1 MLKFLHIENIAV
13 IKRLDL
19 SLGNGFNVFTGQ
31 TGAGK
36 SIILDSLLL
45 LCGARSDRDLIRTG
59 EQRALVEGVF
69 DVGEAAFPALAEYG
83 VEPEDGE
90 LFLTRTLTAD
100 GRSGARINARAV
112 PLSVLRAVAAG
123 LVTVHGQQDT
133 QSIRSEAEQLAM
145 LDGYAANA
153 AVRAAY
159 DGARRDYIEKKQR
172 LDTLRA
178 GERDSAARA
187 EILAFQSAEL
197 TAAGVKKGEEDALLE
212 ERSRLVNAEKIALL
226 ANTAYDALTGS
237 AAASE
242 LSASAADALEKLA
255 AYLPAVQPL
264 AERVKSAMYELED
277 VAESLRDYRE
287 AEEPGARLDRL
298 EQRLSDIQGLR
309 KKYRTDADG
318 LPALL
323 EEINGALAQIEHFD
337 EHLAAAEQAQAESLA
352 ALRAHAAA
360 LTETRVKAA
369 AAFEKAVQAALAEL
383 DMPKVTFRIALTPS
397 EPVASG
403 ADKVEFLISANAGE
417 APRPLG
423 KIASGGELSRIM
435 LATAKKPPSSTKLTP
450 ASPAAPAIRWAES
463 CTRSPPAPARS
474 FCA

>member
-69 DVGEAAFPALAEYG
+69 DVSEAAFPALAEYG

-172 LDTLRA
+172 LDALRA

-309 KKYRTDADG
+309 KKYRTDAD
-318 LPALL
+318 AL
-323 EEINGALAQIEHFD
+323 QIP
-337 EHLAAAEQAQAESLA
+337 QK
-352 ALRAHAAA
+352 R
-360 LTETRVKAA
+360 
-369 AAFEKAVQAALAEL
+369 
-383 DMPKVTFRIALTPS
+383 
-397 EPVASG
+397 G
-403 ADKVEFLISANAGE
+403 ADLCPIISSITGSYHIQDMK
-417 APRPLG
+417 G
-423 KIASGGELSRIM
+423 I
-435 LATAKKPPSSTKLTP
+435 
-450 ASPAAPAIRWAES
+450 
-463 CTRSPPAPARS
+463 
-474 FCA
+474 

>member
-100 GRSGARINARAV
+100 GRSGARINARPV

-159 DGARRDYIEKKQR
+159 DGA
-172 LDTLRA
+172 A
-178 GERDSAARA
+178 
-187 EILAFQSAEL
+187 
-197 TAAGVKKGEEDALLE
+197 V
-212 ERSRLVNAEKIALL
+212 
-226 ANTAYDALTGS
+226 
-237 AAASE
+237 
-242 LSASAADALEKLA
+242 
-255 AYLPAVQPL
+255 LPQEV
-264 AERVKSAMYELED
+264 
-277 VAESLRDYRE
+277 
-287 AEEPGARLDRL
+287 
-298 EQRLSDIQGLR
+298 
-309 KKYRTDADG
+309 
-318 LPALL
+318 
-323 EEINGALAQIEHFD
+323 
-337 EHLAAAEQAQAESLA
+337 
-352 ALRAHAAA
+352 
-360 LTETRVKAA
+360 
-369 AAFEKAVQAALAEL
+369 
-383 DMPKVTFRIALTPS
+383 
-397 EPVASG
+397 
-403 ADKVEFLISANAGE
+403 
-417 APRPLG
+417 
-423 KIASGGELSRIM
+423 
-435 LATAKKPPSSTKLTP
+435 
-450 ASPAAPAIRWAES
+450 
-463 CTRSPPAPARS
+463 
-474 FCA
+474 